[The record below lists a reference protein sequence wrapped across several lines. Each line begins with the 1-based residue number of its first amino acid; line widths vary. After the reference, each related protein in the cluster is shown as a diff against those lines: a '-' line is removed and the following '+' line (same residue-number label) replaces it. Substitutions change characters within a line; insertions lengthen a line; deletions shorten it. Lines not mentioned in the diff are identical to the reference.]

1 MKANL
6 NKLSEYSDT
15 ELSLLV
21 WLGAFGN
28 GANRKAVLGSRF
40 NAVQDLVEQQART
53 GICEPGKSIIDLEA
67 LKKAVKA
74 TYSDAADDLIKTIEK
89 ETK

>member
-1 MKANL
+1 MKANTS
-6 NKLSEYSDT
+6 KLSDYSDT

-28 GANRKAVLGSRF
+28 GANRKAALGSRF
-40 NAVQDLVEQQART
+40 SAVQDLVEQQART

-67 LKKAVKA
+67 LKKAVKETYA
-74 TYSDAADDLIKTIEK
+74 TAAEDLIEAIEK